1 MLGSDAG
8 YGVALNGAKSKD
20 PRQRMLAALAFGAI
34 GRTDAQDE
42 LAQLLR
48 DPDHDVRIAAATSLL
63 MMR

>member
-1 MLGSDAG
+1 
-8 YGVALNGAKSKD
+8 
-20 PRQRMLAALAFGAI
+20 MLAALAFGAI

-48 DPDHDVRIAAATSLL
+48 DKDHDVRLAAATSLL